1 MLLSICKMSG
11 RKLSNAMGHNACSG
25 VAVVIPVRNGQ
36 ALVRDA
42 IASVRDQGPI
52 VVELVVVDN
61 GSIDDTAKLVSA
73 DGVRVVFEPRLGAGA
88 ARRAG
93 LKATTAE
100 VVMFL
105 DHDDLLVPGAIDA
118 LLEALLRERA
128 DLAHGGLRNEAMPG
142 LKTRVRFPEG
152 VLSAPLTSSTIVRR
166 DVFDR
171 FGTFADDNYSWPAWI
186 MAVKDAGARLAVIP
200 GLVCIR
206 RIHGANVTLTSNT
219 YGPYFDMIRARLR
232 SRSEKR

>member
-11 RKLSNAMGHNACSG
+11 RKLSNAMGHNSCSG
-25 VAVVIPVRNGQ
+25 VAVIIPVRNGQ

-61 GSIDDTAKLVSA
+61 GSTDDTAKLVAA
-73 DGVRVVFEPRLGAGA
+73 DGVRVVSELRPGAGA

-93 LKATTAE
+93 LAATTAE

-105 DHDDLLVPGAIDA
+105 DHDDLLVPGAIDVLHKA
-118 LLEALLRERA
+118 LVGEGA
-128 DLAHGGLRNEAMPG
+128 DIAHGRLRNEAMPG

-152 VLSAPLTSSTIVRR
+152 LLSAPLTSSTIVRR

-171 FGTFADDNYSWPAWI
+171 FGTFADNNYSWIAWI
-186 MAVKDAGARLAVIP
+186 MAAKDADARLAVIP
-200 GLVCIR
+200 DLVCIR
-206 RIHGANVTLTSNT
+206 RIHGANVTLMSNA
-219 YGPYFDMIRARLR
+219 YGPYFDIIRARLC
-232 SRSEKR
+232 SRLEKR

>member
-1 MLLSICKMSG
+1 MI
-11 RKLSNAMGHNACSG
+11 RQDVYPG
-25 VAVVIPVRNGQ
+25 VAVIIPVRNGQ
-36 ALVRDA
+36 ALIRDA
-42 IASVRDQGPI
+42 IASVRDQGQI

-61 GSIDDTAKLVSA
+61 GSTDDTAKLVAA
-73 DGVRVVFEPRLGAGA
+73 DGVRVVCELRPGAGA

-93 LKATTAE
+93 LAATTAE

-118 LLEALLRERA
+118 LRDALLRERA
-128 DLAHGGLRNEAMPG
+128 DLAHGRLRNEAMPN
-142 LKTRVRFPEG
+142 LKTPVRFPEG
-152 VLSAPLTSSTIVRR
+152 ELSAPLTSSSIVRR

-171 FGTFADDNYSWPAWI
+171 FGAFADDNYSWAAWI

-200 GLVCIR
+200 NLVCIR
-206 RIHGANVTLTSNT
+206 RIHGANVTLTSNP

-232 SRSEKR
+232 TRSEPR